1 MRTNCDE
8 CIYYEYDEDYDGY
21 VCTAPMDMDEEASL
35 LQNGARACPFYRPG
49 DEYTVV
55 RKQN

>member
-1 MRTNCDE
+1 MNCEE
-8 CIYYEYDEDYDGY
+8 CIYYEYDEEYDEY
-21 VCTAPMDMDEEASL
+21 VCSAPMDMDET
-35 LQNGARACPFYRPG
+35 ARISQTGTENCPFYRPG